1 MLFINQG
8 LDAVETLIQGL
19 VLFQGG
25 ILMVSHDE
33 HLISGSVDELWVIS
47 QGKVAP
53 FHGNFQDHKKILQSS
68 LNQASLALV
77 INQECFNMITS
88 HHPTKHRMRLCY
100 REKTKK
106 DEERIA
112 ADIQDVLTTTAA
124 LVCHFD

>member
-1 MLFINQG
+1 
-8 LDAVETLIQGL
+8 
-19 VLFQGG
+19 
-25 ILMVSHDE
+25 MVSHDE
-33 HLISGSVDELWVIS
+33 HLKSGSVDELWVIS

-68 LNQASLALV
+68 LNQTSLALV

-106 DEERIA
+106 DEARIA